1 MKFPQAIPVTEIAQK
16 IGADIIGSSKQMA
29 FGINEIHKV
38 RPGDIT
44 FSDVEKYFEKSL
56 NSAAS
61 IIILNKVVPCPAGKT
76 ILIVDNPFQAYDSL
90 VREFRP
96 FRPMTAMVSDDAI
109 VGEGT
114 VIEPNV
120 VIGHH
125 VEIGQNCYIQAGV
138 IIQNYATIGDNVTI
152 QSGTVIGS
160 DAFYFKRTPNEYIK
174 WRSGGRVIIQN
185 NVEIGANC
193 TINKGVSGDTV
204 IGQGT
209 KIDCM
214 VHIGHGVVIGKNCLF
229 AAQVGIGG
237 KTVLEDEVV
246 LFGQVGLAQNLH
258 IGKKAIVLA
267 KSGVKND
274 LEGARV
280 YFGYPAKEAKTTFRE
295 LAALKQL
302 PEFIRAGLDLK
313 KVSVDS

>member
-16 IGADIIGSSKQMA
+16 IGADIVGSSQQMA
-29 FGINEIHKV
+29 HGINEIHKV
-38 RPGDIT
+38 QPGDIT

-56 NSAAS
+56 QSAAS
-61 IIILNKVVPCPAGKT
+61 IIILNKVVPCPEGKT
-76 ILIVDNPFQAYDSL
+76 LLIVDNPFEAYDSL

-96 FRPMTAMVSDDAI
+96 MRSLTAMVADDAI

-114 VIEPNV
+114 IIEPNV

-125 VEIGQNCYIQAGV
+125 VEIGKNCYIQAGV
-138 IIQNYATIGDNVTI
+138 IIQDYAIIGDNVTI

-160 DAFYFKRTPNEYIK
+160 DAFYFKRTPSEYIR
-174 WRSGGRVIIQN
+174 WRSGGRVIIHD

-193 TINKGVSGDTV
+193 TINKGVSGDTI
-204 IGQGT
+204 IGAGT

-214 VHIGHGVVIGKNCLF
+214 VHIGHGVVVGKSCLF

-258 IGKKAIVLA
+258 IGKKAIILA

-274 LEGARV
+274 LEGGRV

-295 LAALKQL
+295 LAALRQL
-302 PEFIRAGLDLK
+302 PEFIRAGLDVNK
-313 KVSVDS
+313 F